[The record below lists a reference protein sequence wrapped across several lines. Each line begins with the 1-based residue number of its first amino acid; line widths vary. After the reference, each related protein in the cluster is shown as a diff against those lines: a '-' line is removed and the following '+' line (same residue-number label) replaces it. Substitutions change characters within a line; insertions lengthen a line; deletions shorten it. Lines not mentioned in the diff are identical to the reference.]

1 MWPEQA
7 TLVRATG
14 SRELLQNLPQE
25 ETAFLKNF
33 PFISVTKSCSLI
45 VDQFNLIWTSTP
57 AARSSFIRAST
68 VLSVGS
74 TISIIRL

>member
-45 VDQFNLIWTSTP
+45 ADQFNLI
-57 AARSSFIRAST
+57 
-68 VLSVGS
+68 
-74 TISIIRL
+74 